1 MALIL
6 FNFIFSFYSIIVV
19 LLNILFY
26 ADYISTKFYDGANY
40 FEDNYLESG
49 NTYFNYCLN
58 NYFLFII
65 NLVELIG
72 IILFVL
78 SNFFYFYG

>member
-40 FEDNYLESG
+40 FEDNYLESV

-58 NYFLFII
+58 NYFLFTI